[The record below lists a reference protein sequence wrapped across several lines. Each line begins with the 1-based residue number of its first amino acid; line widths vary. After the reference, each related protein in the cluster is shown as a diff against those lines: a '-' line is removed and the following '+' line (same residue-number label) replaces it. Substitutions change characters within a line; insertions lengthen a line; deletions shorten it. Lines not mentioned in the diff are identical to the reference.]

1 MSEQLVAPEGKLL
14 VVDDDQDMF
23 NLLSTWLESSG
34 YNVSTALCGTE
45 ALAQI
50 EISKPD
56 LVITKR

>member
-1 MSEQLVAPEGKLL
+1 LL
-14 VVDDDQDMF
+14 VVDDDKDM
-23 NLLSTWLESSG
+23 LDILSTWLESFG

-56 LVITKR
+56 LVITHR